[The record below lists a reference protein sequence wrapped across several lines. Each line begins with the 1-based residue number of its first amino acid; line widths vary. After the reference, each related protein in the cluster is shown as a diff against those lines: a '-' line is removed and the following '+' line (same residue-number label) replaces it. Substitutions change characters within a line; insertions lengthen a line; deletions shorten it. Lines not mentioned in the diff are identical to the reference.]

1 MNQFRNAWNFY
12 FNNWQFFAIL
22 AAPVFFVEV
31 AAAYLVMP
39 LENVTQPDDIVD
51 FFSANSGPIGLLGF
65 LGMILSISFLGGLHI
80 AFDVKSS
87 NSSIEPLNALLSGF
101 KKFFPLF
108 GAYILSAIVVF
119 FGLLLLILPGIYVG
133 ARLALFPAYIM
144 LQNKGALESLQLSW
158 ENTDEHGGALF
169 SLTIIFALLSIVL
182 ASIFSFVLDTGLVKV
197 VILGIIEY
205 VIIVPWIYIY
215 YSLYKSQ
222 TSQ

>member
-1 MNQFRNAWNFY
+1 MNQFRSAWNFY
-12 FNNWQFFAIL
+12 FNNWQFFAVL

-31 AAAYLVMP
+31 AAAYLVIP
-39 LENVTQPDDIVD
+39 LENATQPDDIID
-51 FFSANSGPIGLLGF
+51 FFSSNSGPIGLLGF
-65 LGMILSISFLGGLHI
+65 LGMILSISFLGGMHV
-80 AFDVKSS
+80 AFDAKYSD
-87 NSSIEPLNALLSGF
+87 SSIEPLNALLSGF

-144 LQNKGALESLQLSW
+144 LQNKGVLESLKLSW
-158 ENTDEHGGALF
+158 ENTDEHGRTLF

-197 VILGIIEY
+197 VILGIVEY

-222 TSQ
+222 ISQ

>member
-1 MNQFRNAWNFY
+1 MNQFRSAWNFY
-12 FNNWQFFAIL
+12 FNNWQFFAVL

-31 AAAYLVMP
+31 AAAYLVIP

-51 FFSANSGPIGLLGF
+51 FFSSNLGPIGLLGF
-65 LGMILSISFLGGLHI
+65 LGMILSISFLGGMHV
-80 AFDVKSS
+80 AFDAKYSD
-87 NSSIEPLNALLSGF
+87 SSIEPLNALLSGF

-144 LQNKGALESLQLSW
+144 LQNKGVLESLKLSW
-158 ENTDEHGGALF
+158 ENTDEHGGTLF

-197 VILGIIEY
+197 VILGIVEY
-205 VIIVPWIYIY
+205 VIIIPWIYIY

-222 TSQ
+222 ISQ

>member
-51 FFSANSGPIGLLGF
+51 FFSSNSGPIGLLGF
-65 LGMILSISFLGGLHI
+65 LGIILSISFLGGLHI

-119 FGLLLLILPGIYVG
+119 FGLLLLILPGIYDG
-133 ARLALFPAYIM
+133 ARLALLPAYIM

-197 VILGIIEY
+197 LILGIIEY

>member
-1 MNQFRNAWNFY
+1 MNQFRSAWNFY
-12 FNNWQFFAIL
+12 FNNWQFFAVL

-31 AAAYLVMP
+31 AAAYLVIP
-39 LENVTQPDDIVD
+39 LENATQPDDIID
-51 FFSANSGPIGLLGF
+51 FFSSNSGPIGLLGF
-65 LGMILSISFLGGLHI
+65 LGMILSISFLGGMHV
-80 AFDVKSS
+80 AFDAKYSD
-87 NSSIEPLNALLSGF
+87 SSIGPLNALLSGF

-144 LQNKGALESLQLSW
+144 LQNKGVLESLKLSW
-158 ENTDEHGGALF
+158 ENTDEHGGTLF

-197 VILGIIEY
+197 VILGIVEY

-222 TSQ
+222 ISQ